1 MTNLNNRKIGKTVME
16 NFQGYL
22 FILPALAIIGVFF
35 IYPAIELFSLAYTD
49 YNLMSGKMGFV
60 GFANFKALPENG
72 DFLNS
77 LVVTF
82 KLALFIVPVQT
93 IISMI
98 MAVFVNQK
106 LQGMKVFR
114 TIYFVPAITS
124 FVAVAIMWKQIYNP
138 TFGLANSVLSLLNL
152 GPFQFLSSKSQA
164 LIAVGITCIWKSW
177 GYFMVIFISGLQ
189 EIPREVQEASY
200 IDGANNVQ
208 RFFHITIPMLR
219 KVTIFVVIITTMD
232 AIKLFIPSFTMTA
245 GGPLGSTDTAVH
257 YIWRQ
262 AFRLQQVG
270 PATAMSTVLFLVIII
285 ITFLQFKID
294 GRNNEEGR

>member
-1 MTNLNNRKIGKTVME
+1 MSKAKNYQIKKTIADNL
-16 NFQGYL
+16 QGYM
-22 FILPALAIIGVFF
+22 FILPALLIIGIFF
-35 IYPAIELFSLAYTD
+35 IYPAVQLFGLAYTD
-49 YNLMSGKMGFV
+49 YNLMSGRGNFI
-60 GFANFKALPENG
+60 GLANFKALLDNE
-72 DFLNS
+72 DFIGS

-93 IISMI
+93 IIAMI

-106 LQGMKVFR
+106 LAAMKIFR
-114 TIYFVPAITS
+114 TLYFIPAITS

-138 TFGLANSVLSLLNL
+138 TFGLANSILGILNL

-164 LIAVGITCIWKSW
+164 LIAVAITCIWKSW

-189 EIPREVQEASY
+189 DIPQEIQEASR
-200 IDGANNVQ
+200 IDGANQVE
-208 RFFHITIPMLR
+208 RFFYITVPMLR
-219 KVTIFVVIITTMD
+219 KVTLFVIIITTMD

-245 GGPLGSTDTAVH
+245 GGPLGSTDTTVH

-270 PATAMSTVLFLVIII
+270 PAAAMSTVLFVVIIM
-285 ITFLQFKID
+285 ITILQFKVD
-294 GRNNEEGR
+294 GKLNDEGR

>member
-1 MTNLNNRKIGKTVME
+1 MLKINNTRTGKIVIE

-22 FILPALAIIGVFF
+22 FILPALIILGVFF
-35 IYPAIELFSLAYTD
+35 IYPAIELFGLAYTD
-49 YNLMSGKMGFV
+49 YSLMSGKGSFI
-60 GFANFKALPENG
+60 GLANFKALLDNG

-77 LVVTF
+77 LLVTF

-93 IISMI
+93 IIAMV

-106 LQGMKVFR
+106 LMGMKIFR
-114 TIYFVPAITS
+114 TIYFIPAITS

-138 TFGLANSVLSLLNL
+138 TFGLANSVLGLLNL

-164 LIAVGITCIWKSW
+164 LISVAITCIWKSW

-189 EIPREVQEASY
+189 DIPAEIQEASY
-200 IDGANNVQ
+200 IDGANQ
-208 RFFHITIPMLR
+208 MKRFFYITVPMLR
-219 KVTIFVVIITTMD
+219 KVTLFVMIITTMD

-270 PATAMSTVLFLVIII
+270 PATAMSTVLFLIIII
-285 ITFLQFKID
+285 ITVLQLKVD
-294 GRNNEEGR
+294 GRNDEGGR

>member
-1 MTNLNNRKIGKTVME
+1 MSKAKKYQIRKTIADNL
-16 NFQGYL
+16 QGYM
-22 FILPALAIIGVFF
+22 FILPALLIIGIFF
-35 IYPAIELFSLAYTD
+35 IYPAVQLFGLAYTD
-49 YNLMSGKMGFV
+49 YNLMSGRGNFI
-60 GFANFKALPENG
+60 GLANFKALLGNE
-72 DFLNS
+72 DFIGS

-93 IISMI
+93 IIALI

-106 LQGMKVFR
+106 LATMKIFR
-114 TIYFVPAITS
+114 TIYFIPAITS

-138 TFGLANSVLSLLNL
+138 TFGLANSILGILNL

-164 LIAVGITCIWKSW
+164 LIAVAITCIWKSW

-189 EIPREVQEASY
+189 DIPQEIQEASR
-200 IDGANNVQ
+200 IDGANQ
-208 RFFHITIPMLR
+208 IERFFYITVPMLK
-219 KVTIFVVIITTMD
+219 KVTLFVIIITTMD

-245 GGPLGSTDTAVH
+245 GGPLGSTDTTVH

-270 PATAMSTVLFLVIII
+270 PAAAMSTVLFVVIIV
-285 ITFLQFKID
+285 ITILQFKVD
-294 GRNNEEGR
+294 GIMNDEGR